1 MKRKGSLLLIICLL
15 VAILTA
21 CGAKSQT
28 DVTKDLQEK
37 VGKLQSYSAQATMT
51 LQMGTEPQTYD
62 VEVSYKKPEFYRVGL
77 QNAKKEENQI
87 ILKNEEGVFVLTPA
101 LNKSFKF
108 QNEWPKNSSQAY
120 LYESLVQDILK
131 DEAAVFSE
139 TEIGYVFETK
149 TRYQNNSM
157 LPMQI
162 ITFDKKELKPL
173 SVKVLDTD
181 RNEVVIV
188 EFPSFTFDSS
198 FDMNE
203 FDVQKNMATAQLEV
217 TVMAPVTDDNFAVM
231 YPTTSFGAELAD
243 EVTVQTANGKRI
255 VQTYE
260 GENTFTLIQEK
271 SVVMPTNAPIV
282 SNGQPVD
289 LGFAIGELVNQAVM
303 WTYQGVD
310 YTLASDTLTSEQ
322 LVIVAQTMIAG
333 AEK

>member
-1 MKRKGSLLLIICLL
+1 MKRNGLLLIVCLM
-15 VAILTA
+15 VAILAA

-28 DVTKDLQEK
+28 DVTKDLQDKVEK
-37 VGKLQSYSAQATMT
+37 MQSYSAQATMT
-51 LQMGTEPQTYD
+51 LQMGTDPQTYD
-62 VEVSYKKPEFYRVGL
+62 VEVSYKKPAYYRVSL
-77 QNAKKEENQI
+77 QNAEKEESQI
-87 ILKNEEGVFVLTPA
+87 ILKNDEGVYVLTPA

-120 LYESLVQDILK
+120 LYESLVQDIVS
-131 DEAAVFSE
+131 DNAAVFTE
-139 TEIGYVFETK
+139 TETSYVFETK

-162 ITFDKKELKPL
+162 ITFDKKELKPI

-181 RNEVVIV
+181 RNEVVVV
-188 EFPSFTFDSS
+188 EFPTFAFDTP
-198 FDMNE
+198 FDMSE

-217 TVMAPVTDDNFAVM
+217 TVMASVTDDNFSVM
-231 YPTTSFGAELAD
+231 YPTTSYGAELVD
-243 EVTVQTANGKRI
+243 DVTLQTSNGRR
-255 VQTYE
+255 VVMTYE

-271 SVVMPTNAPIV
+271 SVVMPTNAAIV
-282 SNGQPVD
+282 SNGQPID

-310 YTLASDTLTSEQ
+310 YTLASATLTPEQ

-333 AEK
+333 SEK

>member
-1 MKRKGSLLLIICLL
+1 MKRNGLLLIVCLM
-15 VAILTA
+15 VAILAA

-28 DVTKDLQEK
+28 DVTKDLQDKVEK
-37 VGKLQSYSAQATMT
+37 MQSYSAQATMT
-51 LQMGTEPQTYD
+51 LQMGTDPQTYD
-62 VEVSYKKPEFYRVGL
+62 VEVSYKKPAYYRVSL
-77 QNAKKEENQI
+77 QNAEKEESQI
-87 ILKNEEGVFVLTPA
+87 ILKNDEGVYVLTPA

-120 LYESLVQDILK
+120 LYESLVQDIVS
-131 DEAAVFSE
+131 DNAAVFTE
-139 TEIGYVFETK
+139 TETSYVFETK

-162 ITFDKKELKPL
+162 ITFDKKELKPI

-181 RNEVVIV
+181 RNEVVVV
-188 EFPSFTFDSS
+188 EFPTFAFDTP
-198 FDMNE
+198 FDMSE

-217 TVMAPVTDDNFAVM
+217 TVMASVTDDNFSVM
-231 YPTTSFGAELAD
+231 YPTTSYGAELVG
-243 EVTVQTANGKRI
+243 EVTLQTSNGRR
-255 VQTYE
+255 VVMTYE

-271 SVVMPTNAPIV
+271 SVVMPTNAAIV
-282 SNGQPVD
+282 SNGQPID

-310 YTLASDTLTSEQ
+310 YTLASATLTPEQ

-333 AEK
+333 SEK